1 MDSSHSSARS
11 VVSHN
16 SVSSDVA
23 VGSSVPSGTVLNA
36 FAEEIVAYE
45 NDSNETHAV
54 KKLNALCTPESF
66 VTHSNFDTPGGT
78 VYYIPKVSTDVL
90 LVKGTVYDSVE
101 DCVVAYMKYAAEA
114 GFVVRR
120 SCQKRMLNGDVKQKY
135 LVCNRMGC
143 PKGIHVDTLDLGN
156 SDKQKRNSNLHITGC
171 KARAVF
177 NLDTCTRKFVLHVFD
192 TIHNHELEREEY
204 KHLSKTERQL
214 TYMEQAFI
222 VKAASVNIGATRA
235 HHLLTGIKGYYLFVH
250 GTTVDFKNFFRS
262 VNCYIGDSDAQMLIH
277 KMENRK
283 KHVSD
288 FSFDY
293 LVENAELTAIFWAD
307 EVSKYNYREFGDVVS
322 FDATFKTNKKCVT
335 VAAGL
340 LKNETTKSYIVVIDQ
355 DGAMRNAI
363 EAEFGGSKHRLC
375 MWHITQKLPAKTDF
389 KEKLNKI
396 VWNMYIGLEEFEYKW
411 EKLMEEFKLENHK
424 WLTKMFN
431 IRSTWIPAYF
441 IDSPLCGLMR
451 TTSRLESENSFFSHF
466 TNSGS
471 TLMNFMNCF
480 ETAMEKQRHVQER
493 MDHKTIDTFPKLKT
507 LLKIERHA
515 SNVYTRSLFELVQ
528 KEIFVGLF
536 YCQIDSKCLVEG
548 SEVCIIKESPY
559 VYEIPNKKKKKP
571 QYVDKGNDKAEE
583 NDNVDLFFKKDGLYK
598 VLRNIGDGSIVCSCQ
613 LFVRVGI
620 LCKHIFCVF
629 KNANV
634 EIIPQQYILRRWT
647 KNLIP
652 AALRNKRNRYGEK
665 NVVVENYA
673 NEATLI
679 VDHCVHLLSKDEPR
693 LGSFIEKLKSL
704 KKEVEVDCPNP
715 PSNNKTDNLEQLVG
729 VPKPAAVDVN
739 NPVVGSTK
747 GRKKLR
753 IKGGKEKA
761 IEKGLKGRNSCS
773 MCGGT
778 DHNKRTCPRRFEVQD
793 EVVVQKEVGQEEVV
807 VQKEVC
813 QEEVVQEKVDLA
825 EDKEELVEED
835 EDLIHEYVDFG
846 PMTFQQTVCLFLIS
860 CIICDIILKSYMIL
874 H

>member
-1 MDSSHSSARS
+1 MNKKIAPCGRRKSPCSQNPH
-11 VVSHN
+11 VVS
-16 SVSSDVA
+16 
-23 VGSSVPSGTVLNA
+23 LNA
-36 FAEEIVAYE
+36 LTEEIVAYE
-45 NDSNETHAV
+45 KESDDTHAV
-54 KKLNALCTPESF
+54 KNLDALCTPESF

-78 VYYIPKVSTDVL
+78 VYYIPKVSAAVL
-90 LVKGTVYDSVE
+90 LVKGNVYDSVD

-120 SCQKRMLNGDVKQKY
+120 SCQKRMLNGDVRQKY

-177 NLDTCTRKFVLHVFD
+177 NLDTCTRKFVLKVFD

-235 HHLLTGIKGYYLFVH
+235 HHLLTGIKGSYLLVH

-293 LVENAELTAIFWAD
+293 LVDNAELTAIFWAD

-322 FDATFKTNKKCVT
+322 FDATFKTNKYKMVFVPFTAIDNHRKCVT

-340 LKNETTKSYIVVIDQ
+340 LKNETTKSYIWLLKAFIKAFGKAPSIVVTDQ

-375 MWHITQKLPAKTDF
+375 MWHITQKLPAKICAKIYDETDF

-396 VWNMYIGLEEFEYKW
+396 VWNMYIGPEEFEYRW
-411 EKLMEEFKLENHK
+411 GKLMEEFKLENHK

-451 TTSRLESENSFFSHF
+451 TTSRSESENSFFSHF

-493 MDHKTIDTFPKLKT
+493 MDHKTIDTVPKLKT

-559 VYEIPNKKKKKP
+559 VYEMPNKKKKKP
-571 QYVDKGNDKAEE
+571 QSVDKGNDKADE
-583 NDNVDLFFKKDGLYK
+583 NDKVDMFFKKDGLYK
-598 VLRNIGDGSIVCSCQ
+598 VLRSVGDGSVVCSCQ

-634 EIIPQQYILRRWT
+634 EMIPQQYILRRWT

-652 AALRNKRNRYGEK
+652 AGLRNKRNRYGEK

-673 NEATLI
+673 NEATSI

-693 LGSFIEKLKSL
+693 LGAFVEKLKSL
-704 KKEVEVDCPNP
+704 KKEVEADCPNP
-715 PSNNKTDNLEQLVG
+715 PSKNKTDNLEQLVG
-729 VPKPAAVDVN
+729 VPKPAVVDVN
-739 NPVVGSTK
+739 NPTVGSTK

-761 IEKGLKGRNSCS
+761 IEKSLKGRNSCS
-773 MCGGT
+773 LCGGT
-778 DHNKRTCPRRFEVQD
+778 DHNKRTCPGRFEDQN
-793 EVVVQKEVGQEEVV
+793 EVVQKEVGQEEVFV
-807 VQKEVC
+807 
-813 QEEVVQEKVDLA
+813 EKSSV
-825 EDKEELVEED
+825 
-835 EDLIHEYVDFG
+835 
-846 PMTFQQTVCLFLIS
+846 FLS
-860 CIICDIILKSYMIL
+860 R
-874 H
+874 

>member
-1 MDSSHSSARS
+1 
-11 VVSHN
+11 
-16 SVSSDVA
+16 
-23 VGSSVPSGTVLNA
+23 
-36 FAEEIVAYE
+36 AEEIVAYE
-45 NDSNETHAV
+45 NDSNETHVV
-54 KKLNALCTPESF
+54 KNLNALSTPESF
-66 VTHSNFDTPGGT
+66 VTHYNFDTPGGT
-78 VYYIPKVSTDVL
+78 VYYIPKVSADVL
-90 LVKGTVYDSVE
+90 LVIGTVYDSVE
-101 DCVVAYMKYAAEA
+101 DCVVVYMKYAAEA
-114 GFVVRR
+114 GFA
-120 SCQKRMLNGDVKQKY
+120 
-135 LVCNRMGC
+135 
-143 PKGIHVDTLDLGN
+143 
-156 SDKQKRNSNLHITGC
+156 DK
-171 KARAVF
+171 
-177 NLDTCTRKFVLHVFD
+177 
-192 TIHNHELEREEY
+192 
-204 KHLSKTERQL
+204 
-214 TYMEQAFI
+214 
-222 VKAASVNIGATRA
+222 
-235 HHLLTGIKGYYLFVH
+235 
-250 GTTVDFKNFFRS
+250 
-262 VNCYIGDSDAQMLIH
+262 
-277 KMENRK
+277 
-283 KHVSD
+283 
-288 FSFDY
+288 
-293 LVENAELTAIFWAD
+293 
-307 EVSKYNYREFGDVVS
+307 VSKYNYRDFGDVVS
-322 FDATFKTNKKCVT
+322 FDATFKTNKYKMVFFPFTAIDNHRKCVT
-335 VAAGL
+335 VATGL
-340 LKNETTKSYIVVIDQ
+340 LKNETTKSYIWLLKAFIKAFGKSPSIVVTNQ
-355 DGAMRNAI
+355 DGAMRNTI
-363 EAEFGGSKHRLC
+363 EAEFARSKHQLC

-396 VWNMYIGLEEFEYKW
+396 VWNMYIGPEEFEYRW
-411 EKLMEEFKLENHK
+411 GKLMEEFNLENHK
-424 WLTKMFN
+424 
-431 IRSTWIPAYF
+431 
-441 IDSPLCGLMR
+441 
-451 TTSRLESENSFFSHF
+451 LESENSFFSHF

-480 ETAMEKQRHVQER
+480 ETTMEKQRHVQER

-548 SEVCIIKESPY
+548 SEVCNIKESPY

-620 LCKHIFCVF
+620 LCKHIFGVF

-647 KNLIP
+647 KNLIH

-693 LGSFIEKLKSL
+693 LSSFIEKLKSL

-715 PSNNKTDNLEQLVG
+715 PSNNKIDNLEQLVG
-729 VPKPAAVDVN
+729 VPKPADVDVN

-747 GRKKLR
+747 GRKNLR

-793 EVVVQKEVGQEEVV
+793 EVVIQKRSGSRGSCGSKRSVSRECCSR
-807 VQKEVC
+807 KSR
-813 QEEVVQEKVDLA
+813 
-825 EDKEELVEED
+825 
-835 EDLIHEYVDFG
+835 FG
-846 PMTFQQTVCLFLIS
+846 
-860 CIICDIILKSYMIL
+860 
-874 H
+874 